1 MESLL
6 NMFLNYSL
14 NYSECLLCG
23 ALVPRNIHIKFCMN
37 CCSNIINI
45 NNKLIIIERIFD
57 TKRSNVLETRLGIT
71 CRKDFHKWAA
81 RNHPDKGG
89 NPEIFR
95 KVCQLVERK
104 YPK

>member
-6 NMFLNYSL
+6 NMFLK
-14 NYSECLLCG
+14 YSECLLCG
-23 ALVPRNIHIKFCMN
+23 ARVPRNIHIKFCMN
-37 CCSNIINI
+37 CCRNIINI
-45 NNKLIIIERIFD
+45 NDRLIIIGR
-57 TKRSNVLETRLGIT
+57 TQRSSVLETRLGIK

-95 KVCQLVERK
+95 KVTQLVERK

>member
-6 NMFLNYSL
+6 NMFLNYS
-14 NYSECLLCG
+14 ECLLCG
-23 ALVPRNIHIKFCMN
+23 TIVPKNMHIKFCMN
-37 CCSNIINI
+37 CCRNIINI
-45 NNKLIIIERIFD
+45 NDKLIIIGRNFD
-57 TKRSNVLETRLGIT
+57 TKRSKVLETRLGIT